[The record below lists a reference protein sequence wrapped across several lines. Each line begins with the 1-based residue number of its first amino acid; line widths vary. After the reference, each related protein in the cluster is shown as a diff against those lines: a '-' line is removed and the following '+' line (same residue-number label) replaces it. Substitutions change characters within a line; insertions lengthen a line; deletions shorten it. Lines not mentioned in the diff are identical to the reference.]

1 MAKAKKKTSTKRKK
15 TSLYQE
21 EVRVPPQNIEAE
33 ISVLGALMIDNN
45 AITKIAD
52 ILRPENFYKGKHE
65 KIYNA
70 ILELYQEQQPIDI
83 LSVSSKLKEKKVL
96 KEIGGRSYL
105 TDLVNS
111 VATASNILS
120 HAKLV
125 QKKALLRKLIGAAS
139 EVVNLGY
146 EEDRPLDE
154 ILDSAESKIFSVSQ
168 QSIKKE
174 FSPINNLLESAF
186 VRIDEMHK
194 DSSKFRGIATGFYDL
209 DNILSGL
216 QKSDLIILAAR
227 PSIGKTSFALNLAQY
242 AAINNKTPVGIFS
255 LEMSSDQLVD
265 RMLASQADVNL
276 WNLKT
281 GNLDSE
287 SEDDDFQKIGDAMG
301 VLSEAPIYIDDS
313 ATSNIMEMRTMARRL
328 QAEHGLELLIIDYLQ
343 LMEGRAGSMGDSRVQ
358 EISEISRGLKN
369 LAKELNIPVVA
380 LSQLSRAVESRS
392 PQIPKLS
399 DLRESGSIEQDADIV
414 LFLYR
419 EDRENPETENKNI
432 VEVHI
437 AKHRNGPIGKMA
449 LYFDEETTA
458 FKSLEKHHS
467 EKESN

>member
-1 MAKAKKKTSTKRKK
+1 MAKKKKNQKESKRKK

-21 EVRVPPQNIEAE
+21 EVRIPPQNIEAE
-33 ISVLGALMIDNN
+33 VSVLGALMIDNN

-52 ILRPENFYKGKHE
+52 ILKPENFYKEKNE

-83 LSVSSKLKEKKVL
+83 LSVSSKLKEKKIL

-125 QKKALLRKLIGAAS
+125 QKKALLRRLIESAS

-146 EEDRPLDE
+146 EEDKPLDE
-154 ILDSAESKIFSVSQ
+154 ILDAAERKIFSVSQ

-186 VRIDEMHK
+186 IRIDEMHK
-194 DSSKFRGIATGFYDL
+194 NADKFRGIPTGFYDL

-216 QKSDLIILAAR
+216 QKSDLVILAAR

-242 AAINNKTPVGIFS
+242 AAVKEKIPVGIFS

-265 RMLASQADVNL
+265 RMLSSQADVNL

-281 GNLDSE
+281 GNLDSD
-287 SEDDDFQKIGDAMG
+287 SDDDDFQKIGDAMG

-328 QAEHGLELLIIDYLQ
+328 QAEHGLELLIVDYLQ
-343 LMEGRAGSMGDSRVQ
+343 LMEGRGSGGDSRVQ

-369 LAKELNIPVVA
+369 LAKELNIPVIA
-380 LSQLSRAVESRS
+380 LSQLSRAVENRS

-399 DLRESGSIEQDADIV
+399 DLRESGSIEQDADVV

-419 EDRENPETENKNI
+419 EDRENPETENKKI
-432 VEVHI
+432 IEVHI
-437 AKHRNGPIGKMA
+437 AKHRNGPIGKVA
-449 LYFDEETTA
+449 LYFDEETTS

-467 EKESN
+467 DNVQ